1 MRVEDHI
8 LDIAESLF
16 NLHGYTAVGI
26 DLIRDE
32 ARVSKTTIYRHFDG
46 KRGLIGSVLNR
57 RHLRFRNSIA
67 SVLDSLT
74 KTEDKLTAILDWH
87 FNWFDSSDFEG
98 CMFMHAFSE
107 FKEGDEKISQIAL
120 DHKVWLLHELLSALD
135 ANIVAREQKAE
146 MLMSILEGMIIRSEF
161 STLSHERQIYKTLM
175 LNIAKCENK
184 MGNKYD

>member
-46 KRGLIGSVLNR
+46 KGGLIRSVLNR
-57 RHLRFRNSIA
+57 RHLRFRKTLT
-67 SVLDSLT
+67 SVLDPIT
-74 KTEDKLTAILDWH
+74 NTDDKLIAILDWH

-107 FKEGDEKISQIAL
+107 FKEEDKKISQIAL
-120 DHKVWLLHELLSALD
+120 DHKTWLSQVLLSTLD
-135 ANIVAREQKAE
+135 VNTVAREQKAE
-146 MLMSILEGMIIRSEF
+146 MLMTILVGMIVRAEF
-161 STLSHERQIYKTLM
+161 STLSNDRQMYKTLM
-175 LNIAKCENK
+175 LNIAGC
-184 MGNKYD
+184 KYKIGE